1 MPQNHNIYHAI
12 RMEFETPVR
21 FGTGHSASGLDS
33 ALMSMSSDHFF
44 AALCTEWVAL
54 YGTASLSE
62 LISKVDDQEL
72 AFAGLF
78 PWKQIVRLQ
87 SDGRNCFEPVRYFL
101 PRPLAR
107 GQKAAQG
114 DTQVKKKMRKIPWI
128 EAEAMKSYMQFV
140 KTGEDNPSRYQ
151 ETFGSEIIWDRV
163 NTRSERDN
171 LLYRVAAYDFHRDRP
186 WTADE
191 TKRARAGEVPKKIIS
206 GLYWLYT
213 CRDPRFEQMI
223 HDAIYSLGI
232 SGIGGKT
239 SSGLGKFLIW
249 DEDLNASPSGKAL
262 TGYLEDTDAPVQM
275 ALGTVVPYGDRDF
288 EILSN
293 PESSYLLVSRTG
305 FTSSANFCDPESGN
319 ALKRKT
325 CIMLREGSCFPEKLS
340 GGVLNL
346 SYGGLHPV
354 YRAGKTLFMGLR
366 I

>member
-1 MPQNHNIYHAI
+1 MPQNRNTYHAI

-21 FGTGHSASGLDS
+21 FGSGHNASGLDS
-33 ALMSMSSDHFF
+33 AMMSMTSDHFF

-62 LISKVDDQEL
+62 LISQVDDQKIG
-72 AFAGLF
+72 FTGLF
-78 PWKQIVRLQ
+78 PWKQSMSLQ
-87 SDGRNCFEPVRYFL
+87 PDGRNHIEPVRLFL
-101 PRPLAR
+101 PRPLVR
-107 GQKAAQG
+107 GQKSARG

-128 EAEAMKSYMQFV
+128 EAEAMKSYMQFI

-151 ETFGSEIIWDRV
+151 ESFGSEIIWDRV
-163 NTRSERDN
+163 NTRSEKDN
-171 LLYRVAAYDFHRDRP
+171 LLYRVAAFDFYRDRP
-186 WTADE
+186 WSADE
-191 TKRARAGEVPKKIIS
+191 MKMAKAGEVSKKVIT
-206 GLYWLYT
+206 GLYWLFY
-213 CRDPRFEQMI
+213 CRDPRLEQMI

-239 SSGLGKFLIW
+239 SSGLGKYTTW
-249 DEDLNASPSGKAL
+249 DEDLDASPSGKAL
-262 TGYLEDTDAPVQM
+262 TGYLEDMDAPVQM
-275 ALGTVVPYGDRDF
+275 ALGTVVPQGKRDL

-305 FTSSANFCDPESGN
+305 FTSSADFCDPESGN